1 MEKNSMYQVNRTVL
15 RVIIASMVSKEIA
28 YSAGLAR
35 IHART
40 RSGEA

>member
-1 MEKNSMYQVNRTVL
+1 MNNFNRIVL
-15 RVIIASMVSKEIA
+15 RVIIASMASKVIA
-28 YSAGLAR
+28 YSTGLVR